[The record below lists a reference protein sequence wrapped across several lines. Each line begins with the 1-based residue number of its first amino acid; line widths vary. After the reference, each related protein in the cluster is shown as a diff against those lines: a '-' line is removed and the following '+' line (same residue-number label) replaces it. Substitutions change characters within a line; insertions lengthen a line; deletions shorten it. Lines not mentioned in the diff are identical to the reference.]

1 MRLRWGLYLAILAA
15 PVVAAGTV
23 DVSSANSTVVH
34 AGETLAF
41 QLLTWNYGVNA
52 AAVGLPLYPT
62 AVNFDL
68 VSAPL
73 SLAGGFTVTLE
84 SADRTVSV
92 AFDSLTVGPGYIQG
106 TDYTGA
112 VSTVRGYLQLS
123 PSFSETLFGDGS
135 VFLALH
141 NEGQDVTV
149 GLPPYALR
157 GDLYASLSGGP
168 LSVGALPG
176 VVDLES
182 PAGFLLKTDSVPEPP
197 SGGLLLGGGALLCGL
212 SLVLARA
219 SRGRR

>member
-1 MRLRWGLYLAILAA
+1 MKICWGLYLAILAA
-15 PVVAAGTV
+15 PVVGAGTV

-62 AVNFDL
+62 AVSFDL

-84 SADRTVSV
+84 SADQTVSV

-123 PSFSETLFGDGS
+123 PSFSEALFSDGS
-135 VFLALH
+135 VFLALR

-149 GLPPYALR
+149 GLAPYAMR
-157 GDLYASLSGGP
+157 RDVYASLSGGP

-176 VVDLES
+176 VVNLES
-182 PAGFLLKTDSVPEPP
+182 PVGLLRTDSVPEPL